1 MVRIRWL
8 PMYRLV
14 ASQAAQVLAL
24 GLVVYGIAEIVVIPF
39 LFAGLGEDRRLL
51 GLFLEAFFFKRLLFL
66 RLAIVLCGGFGW
78 NALGGFI
85 WRLNRAVFAFDV
97 LGTALLAP
105 IVLGVPLVSRLVLNR
120 IVGLMLKRKVTH
132 SIKKWINSKNK
143 KCLVIQGARQTGK
156 TYIVERFAEENYEE
170 IVEIN
175 FKQIPSAMD
184 IFSGDLTV
192 DNMVMAMRFR
202 FPEKKI
208 IPGKSLIFLDE
219 IQECQE
225 AITSL
230 KFWALDNR
238 FDVIASGSLLG
249 IDYKRASSYP
259 VGYVD
264 YLKMYGID
272 FEEFLWGMGISEDMI
287 MKLCSYLDLKA
298 IIPEAIH
305 SQMMKYF
312 RQYIAIGGMP
322 EAVQKYI
329 DTRDFR
335 EVDRIQRSLLQGY
348 QYDIAHYATA
358 EEKVKAEKCYLSLA
372 KQLLDKENHKF
383 QYKEVEHGG
392 RAQKYFS
399 SIEWLLRADMVH
411 LCKRVTDIRFDL
423 DDYARDDFFRAYTTD
438 LSLLM
443 AMKDF
448 SIKQH
453 IIENTLIG
461 NSKGG
466 IFECAVADAL
476 YKKGYPLYFYKNE
489 TTKKE
494 IDIIIQKDGKV
505 IPIEVK
511 SGNTRANSL
520 KSIMKNNK
528 DISFGY
534 KFIDGNIGASK
545 EGIITL
551 PLYMVAFFDI

>member
-1 MVRIRWL
+1 MFYVKKK
-8 PMYRLV
+8 
-14 ASQAAQVLAL
+14 SDAL
-24 GLVVYGIAEIVVIPF
+24 
-39 LFAGLGEDRRLL
+39 
-51 GLFLEAFFFKRLLFL
+51 
-66 RLAIVLCGGFGW
+66 
-78 NALGGFI
+78 
-85 WRLNRAVFAFDV
+85 
-97 LGTALLAP
+97 
-105 IVLGVPLVSRLVLNR
+105 
-120 IVGLMLKRKVTH
+120 H
-132 SIKKWINSKNK
+132 KKWVDSKNK
-143 KCLVIQGARQTGK
+143 KCLIIQGARQTGK

-208 IPGKSLIFLDE
+208 IPGKTMIFLDE

-287 MKLCSYLDLKA
+287 RNLCGYLSSKA
-298 IIPEAIH
+298 AIPEAIH

-312 RQYIAIGGMP
+312 RQYVAIGGMP

-329 DTRDFR
+329 DTKDFR

-399 SIEWLLRADMVH
+399 SIEWLLRADMLY
-411 LCKRVTDIRFDL
+411 LCKLVTD
-423 DDYARDDFFRAYTTD
+423 
-438 LSLLM
+438 
-443 AMKDF
+443 K
-448 SIKQH
+448 
-453 IIENTLIG
+453 
-461 NSKGG
+461 NS
-466 IFECAVADAL
+466 
-476 YKKGYPLYFYKNE
+476 
-489 TTKKE
+489 
-494 IDIIIQKDGKV
+494 GKIV
-505 IPIEVK
+505 HKTI
-511 SGNTRANSL
+511 
-520 KSIMKNNK
+520 
-528 DISFGY
+528 
-534 KFIDGNIGASK
+534 
-545 EGIITL
+545 
-551 PLYMVAFFDI
+551 